1 MTVQVSNTEGHATLT
16 LCGRLD
22 TSVSSDVKAQID
34 QHLDH
39 AGTISHLTLDA
50 NKLDYISSSGL
61 RILLSLVKR
70 FSNFKIVGVNAEV
83 FDVLNMTGFVKL
95 MTVERALRQVSL
107 DGCEILGIGGV
118 GTVYRLNDDT
128 IIKVFREGTTMDEVR
143 HEITMSKEAFVMGMP
158 TAISFDVVQVGS
170 QYGLVYELLQ
180 AHTLSTCIKHQP
192 ERLDFFARQY
202 AQLFRQLHAIE
213 VPAGSTI
220 PNALD
225 HERQQVLHIRRYF
238 PQQAVDLLLH
248 ILDAI
253 PAGNRLL
260 HLDLQAKNAMI
271 QGDDELM
278 LIDMGEMGYGH
289 PILDLAHAY
298 SSMVLFIGDYD
309 TVIGIP
315 RDMGNKL
322 WDLAINYYFEGL
334 PADVI
339 ALRKEQI
346 AAVACIRNY
355 SWLAL
360 SDSFPQQLIDEC
372 VALFNQRVAARRDY
386 LLDGCNTI
394 KDWTLSKNALS
405 KGA

>member
-1 MTVQVSNTEGHATLT
+1 MTVQFSNTEGHATLT

-180 AHTLSTCIKHQP
+180 AHTLSTCIKHHP

-213 VPAGSTI
+213 VPAGSAL

-238 PQQAVDLLLH
+238 PQQAIDLLLH

-289 PILDLAHAY
+289 PRHQLLFRRPACRCHCAAQGADCRRGLHPQLQLAGPQRLFPPAAHRRMRRPLQPACRRPPRLPPRRLQNHQGLDIIKKMPSLR
-298 SSMVLFIGDYD
+298 
-309 TVIGIP
+309 GIT
-315 RDMGNKL
+315 
-322 WDLAINYYFEGL
+322 NY
-334 PADVI
+334 
-339 ALRKEQI
+339 
-346 AAVACIRNY
+346 
-355 SWLAL
+355 
-360 SDSFPQQLIDEC
+360 
-372 VALFNQRVAARRDY
+372 
-386 LLDGCNTI
+386 
-394 KDWTLSKNALS
+394 
-405 KGA
+405 

>member
-1 MTVQVSNTEGHATLT
+1 M
-16 LCGRLD
+16 
-22 TSVSSDVKAQID
+22 
-34 QHLDH
+34 
-39 AGTISHLTLDA
+39 
-50 NKLDYISSSGL
+50 
-61 RILLSLVKR
+61 
-70 FSNFKIVGVNAEV
+70 
-83 FDVLNMTGFVKL
+83 
-95 MTVERALRQVSL
+95 
-107 DGCEILGIGGV
+107 
-118 GTVYRLNDDT
+118 
-128 IIKVFREGTTMDEVR
+128 
-143 HEITMSKEAFVMGMP
+143 
-158 TAISFDVVQVGS
+158 
-170 QYGLVYELLQ
+170 
-180 AHTLSTCIKHQP
+180 
-192 ERLDFFARQY
+192 
-202 AQLFRQLHAIE
+202 
-213 VPAGSTI
+213 PAGSAL

-238 PQQAVDLLLH
+238 PQQAIDLLLH

-309 TVIGIP
+309 TVVGIP

-386 LLDGCNTI
+386 LLDVCNTI
-394 KDWTLSKNALS
+394 KDWT
-405 KGA
+405 